1 MPIFIGED
9 TAIVCF
15 DEGNISWA
23 KNKGLKK
30 MGLDASNYS
39 KEEYLLYQIIA
50 SAELILDDLEGGCNI
65 TERTCDQ
72 IQLADQILL
81 DIQQDLDNVNK
92 PSHLK

>member
-1 MPIFIGED
+1 MPTFISED
-9 TAIVCF
+9 TIIVCS

-23 KNKGLKK
+23 KNKGLKE

-39 KEEYLLYQIIA
+39 KEEYLLYQIIS
-50 SAELILDDLEGGCNI
+50 SAELILDDLHDGHKLTDRNL
-65 TERTCDQ
+65 DQ
-72 IQLADQILL
+72 IKLADQILL

>member
-1 MPIFIGED
+1 MPIFIGKD

-23 KNKGLKK
+23 KNKGLKE

-39 KEEYLLYQIIA
+39 KEEYLLYQIIS
-50 SAELILDDLEGGCNI
+50 SAELILDDLERGCNI
-65 TERTCDQ
+65 TDRTCDQ